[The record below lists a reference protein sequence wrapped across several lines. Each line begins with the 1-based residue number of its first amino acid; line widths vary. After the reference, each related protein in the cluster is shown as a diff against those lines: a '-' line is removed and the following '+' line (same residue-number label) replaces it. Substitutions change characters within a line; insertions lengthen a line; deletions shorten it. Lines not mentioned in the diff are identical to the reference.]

1 MNTKTSFSFF
11 TFSFMLLLVSSCSS
25 APKLYPNTTYAQNGE
40 VVAKRDVS
48 FCMEQAD
55 KYLDS
60 SEGKKL
66 LKSTGFG
73 AAVGGAM
80 GAVTGAF
87 YGNIAEGAARGA
99 AIGGAGGAVSGSLS
113 PNELKQRY
121 VNRCLQEK
129 GYEVIGWD

>member
-1 MNTKTSFSFF
+1 
-11 TFSFMLLLVSSCSS
+11 
-25 APKLYPNTTYAQNGE
+25 
-40 VVAKRDVS
+40 
-48 FCMEQAD
+48 MEQAD